1 MPQNSIF
8 KSGTDITVGKSNAFR
23 FVFQCF
29 DLSYTHN
36 FYVLK
41 DATNPIFSK
50 EGFTASS
57 SYDFIEGSLS
67 DDDVLELATGNNE
80 SPYIPLLAELET
92 YDGGT
97 LIGTDYYSLVLRFTS
112 EYTSPV
118 IGDITYYDTNNA
130 VILVLGSNQFILQGQ
145 SNLTLS
151 APCSGQ
157 YGAQITDRQIRTPSK
172 NVSSDTNLIP
182 FGEVLDSGDVRFE
195 LTVTDS
201 RGYVST
207 ATKQI
212 TVLPYNSVS
221 IDSASVERTSP
232 ISTTAHITLSAKRS
246 VVTVNDADKNTNT
259 SVYYR
264 KKATTASIWGDWV
277 SIGRFLDSD
286 GDISVD
292 SSSIT
297 GLDAENSYD
306 VEVKVA
312 DSWTEATVALVVPAG
327 KPALFFATTGKIGVG
342 TLNPQAELDVS
353 GIIAQNGLPIL
364 GMMATLTESDNI
376 NNLFTVGAY
385 LTPTSVTLENGF
397 PSTARGL
404 LEVLGDDTIV
414 MQRYT
419 LYSGLAIFVRT
430 HIDNSWTSWAR
441 ISGSGS

>member
-1 MPQNSIF
+1 MPQKSIF
-8 KSGTDITVGKSNAFR
+8 KSATDIIVGKSNAFR

-36 FYVLK
+36 FYVMK

-67 DDDVLELATGNNE
+67 DDDVLELATENNE
-80 SPYIPLLAELET
+80 SPYIPLLVELET
-92 YDGGT
+92 YDGDT
-97 LIGTDYYSLVLRFTS
+97 LIGTDYYTLVLRFTS

-118 IGDITYYDTNNA
+118 IGDITYFDTNDD

-151 APCSGQ
+151 ALCSGQ

-172 NVSSDTNLIP
+172 NISADANLIS
-182 FGEVLDSGDVRFE
+182 FGEVLDSGDVNFE

-246 VVTVNDADKNTNT
+246 VVTVNDVDKNTNT
-259 SVYYR
+259 VCSYR
-264 KKATTASIWGDWV
+264 KKATSASIWGDWV
-277 SIGRFLDSD
+277 NITKFLDSN
-286 GDISVD
+286 GDISID
-292 SSSIT
+292 ASTIRE
-297 GLDAENSYD
+297 LDAENSYD
-306 VEVKVA
+306 VEIKIA
-312 DSWTEATVALVVPAG
+312 DTWTEATATFIVASG

-353 GIIAQNGLPIL
+353 GTIAQNGLPIL
-364 GMMATLTESDNI
+364 GMMATLTDTDNI
-376 NNLFTVGAY
+376 DQLFTVGAY

-397 PSTARGL
+397 PSTTGGL
-404 LEVLGDDTIV
+404 LEIFGDEVIV

-419 LYSGLAIFVRT
+419 LYSGSAILVRMYT
-430 HIDNSWTSWAR
+430 DDSWTNWAQ
-441 ISGSGS
+441 ISG

>member
-8 KSGTDITVGKSNAFR
+8 ESASDLIVGKSNAFR

-50 EGFTASS
+50 EGFTAAS

-67 DDDVLELATGNNE
+67 DDDILEIGTE
-80 SPYIPLLAELET
+80 DYDIPITALLVELET

-97 LIGTDYYSLVLRFTS
+97 LIGTDYYALVLRFTS

>member
-8 KSGTDITVGKSNAFR
+8 ESASDLIVGKSNAFR

-50 EGFTASS
+50 EGFTAAS

-67 DDDVLELATGNNE
+67 DDDILEIGTEN
-80 SPYIPLLAELET
+80 YDIPITALLVELET

-97 LIGTDYYSLVLRFTS
+97 LIGTDYYALVLRFTS